1 MTPRHVAPG
10 VDRLNMPKAA
20 SSTRLAR
27 SMTFLDRLFR
37 PSHRVLPGDALYRS
51 LVAEARVPDWY
62 LAGAVPDTVD
72 GRFDAVA
79 LVLALVLLRLEHEGD
94 GQRQFSADLTERF
107 IADMD
112 GSLREL
118 GIGDPTVGKQVGKM
132 VSALGGRLGAYRDA
146 LAGGEALETARA
158 RNLYRGA
165 PAAPAALD
173 WAARRTRSLSARIDA
188 VPLAALVAGAL

>member
-1 MTPRHVAPG
+1 
-10 VDRLNMPKAA
+10 
-20 SSTRLAR
+20 
-27 SMTFLDRLFR
+27 MTFFDRLFR
-37 PSHRVLPGDALYRS
+37 SARTAPPGDALYRAI
-51 LVAEARVPDWY
+51 VAEARTPDWY
-62 LAGAVPDTVD
+62 LAGEVPDTVD

-79 LVLALVLLRLEHEGD
+79 LGLALVLLRLEREGE

-146 LAGGEALETARA
+146 LAGGEALENALA

-165 PAAPAALD
+165 AVDPAAVD
-173 WAARRTRSLSARIDA
+173 WAGRRVRALAARIDA
-188 VPLAALVAGAL
+188 VPLDALVEGRL

>member
-1 MTPRHVAPG
+1 MSV
-10 VDRLNMPKAA
+10 L
-20 SSTRLAR
+20 S
-27 SMTFLDRLFR
+27 RLFR
-37 PSHRVLPGDALYRS
+37 PDRTPPPGDALYRQI
-51 LVAEARVPDWY
+51 VVEARSPDWY
-62 LAGAVPDTVD
+62 TTGAVPDSVD

-79 LVLALVLLRLEHEGD
+79 LVLALVLIRLEVVGEPA
-94 GQRQFSADLTERF
+94 RQFSADLTERF

-146 LAGGEALETARA
+146 LAGNGAGAGDGAGETLDAALA

-165 PAAPAALD
+165 PVDPAAVD
-173 WAARRTRSLSARIDA
+173 WAARRTRALAERIDR
-188 VPLAALVAGAL
+188 VPLAALLTGEL

>member
-1 MTPRHVAPG
+1 MTV
-10 VDRLNMPKAA
+10 
-20 SSTRLAR
+20 
-27 SMTFLDRLFR
+27 LDRLLR
-37 PSHRVLPGDALYRS
+37 PARAVPPGDALYRAI
-51 LVAEARVPDWY
+51 VVEARAPDWY

-79 LVLALVLLRLEHEGD
+79 LVLTLALLRLERDGE

-146 LAGGEALETARA
+146 LAGGEALETALA

-165 PAAPAALD
+165 PASPAALD

>member
-1 MTPRHVAPG
+1 
-10 VDRLNMPKAA
+10 
-20 SSTRLAR
+20 
-27 SMTFLDRLFR
+27 MTFLSRLLR
-37 PSHRVLPGDALYRS
+37 PAPTPPGDALYRAI
-51 LVAEARVPDWY
+51 VTAARTPDWY

-79 LVLALVLLRLEHEGD
+79 LVLAIVLIRLERDGD
-94 GQRQFSADLTERF
+94 DARQFSADLTERF

-146 LAGGEALETARA
+146 LGHGADLGAALA
-158 RNLYRGA
+158 RNLYRGDTVD
-165 PAAPAALD
+165 PAALD
-173 WAARRTRSLSARIDA
+173 WAERRVRA
-188 VPLAALVAGAL
+188 LAAGIDGIAAADLRDGRL

>member
-1 MTPRHVAPG
+1 MS
-10 VDRLNMPKAA
+10 L
-20 SSTRLAR
+20 LA
-27 SMTFLDRLFR
+27 RLFR
-37 PSHRVLPGDALYRS
+37 NAPALPGDALYR
-51 LVAEARVPDWY
+51 VIVVEARQPDWY
-62 LAGAVPDTVD
+62 MAGSVPDTVD

-79 LVLALVLLRLEHEGD
+79 LVLALVLLRLESEGD
-94 GQRQFSADLTERF
+94 TDGARQFSADLTERF

-146 LAGGEALETARA
+146 LRGDEDLGDALA

-165 PAAPAALD
+165 AVDPAAVD
-173 WAARRTRSLSARIDA
+173 WAARRVRSLAARFTSLPRADLDA
-188 VPLAALVAGAL
+188 GRL

>member
-1 MTPRHVAPG
+1 MSV
-10 VDRLNMPKAA
+10 
-20 SSTRLAR
+20 LA
-27 SMTFLDRLFR
+27 RLFR
-37 PSHRVLPGDALYRS
+37 PDRTPPGDALYRQI
-51 LVAEARVPDWY
+51 VVEARAPDWY
-62 LAGAVPDTVD
+62 LTGAVPDTVD

-79 LVLALVLLRLEHEGD
+79 LVLALVLIRLEAEGEPA
-94 GQRQFSADLTERF
+94 RQFSADLTERF

-146 LAGGEALETARA
+146 LAGTEDLDAALL

-165 PAAPAALD
+165 GVDVTAVD
-173 WAARRTRSLSARIDA
+173 WAARRVRA
-188 VPLAALVAGAL
+188 LAARFAGVSWADLQAGSL

>member
-1 MTPRHVAPG
+1 MT
-10 VDRLNMPKAA
+10 L
-20 SSTRLAR
+20 
-27 SMTFLDRLFR
+27 LDRLFR
-37 PSHRVLPGDALYRS
+37 PVRTVPPGDALYRAV
-51 LVAEARVPDWY
+51 VAEARTPDWY
-62 LAGAVPDTVD
+62 LAGAVADTVD

-79 LVLALVLLRLEHEGD
+79 LVLSLVLLRLEREGAND
-94 GQRQFSADLTERF
+94 TDNQRQFSADLTERF

-146 LAGGEALETARA
+146 LAGTGETLDAALA

-165 PAAPAALD
+165 PVDPAAVD
-173 WAARRTRSLSARIDA
+173 WAARRTRALAERIDR
-188 VPLAALVAGAL
+188 VPLAALLAGAL

>member
-1 MTPRHVAPG
+1 
-10 VDRLNMPKAA
+10 
-20 SSTRLAR
+20 
-27 SMTFLDRLFR
+27 MTFFDRLFR
-37 PSHRVLPGDALYRS
+37 SARAVPAGDALYRAI
-51 LVAEARVPDWY
+51 VTEARNADWY

-79 LVLALVLLRLEHEGD
+79 LGLALVLLRLEREGD

-146 LAGGEALETARA
+146 FAGGDEPLEAALA

-165 PAAPAALD
+165 AVDPAALD
-173 WAARRTRSLSARIDA
+173 WAARRTRALAERIDRM
-188 VPLAALVAGAL
+188 PLDALVAGSL

>member
-1 MTPRHVAPG
+1 
-10 VDRLNMPKAA
+10 
-20 SSTRLAR
+20 
-27 SMTFLDRLFR
+27 MTFLARLLRPDRAA
-37 PSHRVLPGDALYRS
+37 PPGDALYRAI
-51 LVAEARVPDWY
+51 VAEARSPDWY

-79 LVLALVLLRLEHEGD
+79 LVLALALIRLEADGD
-94 GQRQFSADLTERF
+94 GARQFSADLTERF

-118 GIGDPTVGKQVGKM
+118 GIGDPTVGKQVGHM

-146 LAGGEALETARA
+146 LAGTADLDAALA

-165 PAAPAALD
+165 DVDPAALD
-173 WAARRTRSLSARIDA
+173 WAARRVRMLAARI
-188 VPLAALVAGAL
+188 AALPADDLQAGSL

>member
-1 MTPRHVAPG
+1 
-10 VDRLNMPKAA
+10 
-20 SSTRLAR
+20 
-27 SMTFLDRLFR
+27 MTFFDRLFR
-37 PSHRVLPGDALYRS
+37 SARTAPAGDALYRAI
-51 LVAEARVPDWY
+51 VAEARTPDWY
-62 LAGAVPDTVD
+62 LAGEVPDTVD

-79 LVLALVLLRLEHEGD
+79 LGLALVLLRLEREGD

-146 LAGGEALETARA
+146 LAGGEALEIALA

-165 PAAPAALD
+165 TVDPAALD
-173 WAARRTRSLSARIDA
+173 WAARRAKALAARIDA
-188 VPLAALVAGAL
+188 VPLAALVEGTL